1 MTTYEGWAIVELMGH
16 RTFGGYV
23 SEVEM
28 YGGRLLR
35 LDVYDDEDEDT
46 GAAMTQY
53 YGSSAIYCIT
63 PADES
68 MARQVGRRSVPGRP
82 QPAMLSYRPESEDLQ
97 DYD

>member
-16 RTFGGYV
+16 RTFGGMV

-35 LDVYDDEDEDT
+35 LDVFDDEGEEP
-46 GAAMTQY
+46 AMTQY

-68 MARQVGRRSVPGRP
+68 MARQVGRRSMPGRP
-82 QPAMLSYRPESEDLQ
+82 QPAMLSYTPEEEAERNDWVE
-97 DYD
+97 

>member
-16 RTFGGYV
+16 RTFGGMV

-35 LDVYDDEDEDT
+35 LDVFDDEGEKP
-46 GAAMTQY
+46 AMTQY

-68 MARQVGRRSVPGRP
+68 MARQVGRRSMPGKP
-82 QPAMLSYRPESEDLQ
+82 QPAMLSWTPEDDEAQ
-97 DYD
+97 VYD

>member
-16 RTFGGYV
+16 RTFGGMV

-35 LDVYDDEDEDT
+35 LDVFDDEGEEP
-46 GAAMTQY
+46 AMTQY

-68 MARQVGRRSVPGRP
+68 LARQVGRGSRPGKP
-82 QPAMLSYRPESEDLQ
+82 QPAMLSWAPKDDEAHV
-97 DYD
+97 YD

>member
-1 MTTYEGWAIVELMGH
+1 MTTYEGWAIAELMGH

-35 LDVYDDEDEDT
+35 LDVYDDENTAT

-68 MARQVGRRSVPGRP
+68 TARQVGRRSMPGRP
-82 QPAMLSYRPESEDLQ
+82 QPAMLSYTPDREELQ

>member
-1 MTTYEGWAIVELMGH
+1 MTYEGWAIVELMGH
-16 RTFGGYV
+16 RTFGGMV

-35 LDVYDDEDEDT
+35 LDVYDDDDEEPT
-46 GAAMTQY
+46 MTQY

-68 MARQVGRRSVPGRP
+68 MARQVGRRSSPGRS
-82 QPAMLSYRPESEDLQ
+82 QPAMLSYTPEDGEMKT
-97 DYD
+97 YE

>member
-1 MTTYEGWAIVELMGH
+1 MTAYEGWAVVELMGH
-16 RTFGGYV
+16 RTLGGYV

-68 MARQVGRRSVPGRP
+68 MVRQVGRRSMPGKP
-82 QPAMLSYRPESEDLQ
+82 QPAMLSWTPEDDEAQ
-97 DYD
+97 VYD

>member
-1 MTTYEGWAIVELMGH
+1 MTAYEGWAVVELMGH
-16 RTFGGYV
+16 RTLGGYV
-23 SEVEM
+23 SEVDM

-35 LDVYDDEDEDT
+35 LNVFDDEDTGT

-68 MARQVGRRSVPGRP
+68 MAREVGRRSMSGRP
-82 QPAMLSYRPESEDLQ
+82 QPAMLSYTPEEGELQ

>member
-16 RTFGGYV
+16 RTFGGMV

-35 LDVYDDEDEDT
+35 LDVYDDEGEEP
-46 GAAMTQY
+46 AMTQY

-68 MARQVGRRSVPGRP
+68 MARQVGRRSMPGKP
-82 QPAMLSYRPESEDLQ
+82 QPAMLSWTPEDDEAQ
-97 DYD
+97 VYD

>member
-35 LDVYDDEDEDT
+35 LDVYDDDGE

-68 MARQVGRRSVPGRP
+68 MAREVGRRSMPGRP
-82 QPAMLSYRPESEDLQ
+82 QPAMLSYTPEDEAAL

>member
-16 RTFGGYV
+16 RTFGGMV

-35 LDVYDDEDEDT
+35 LDVFDDEGEEP
-46 GAAMTQY
+46 AMTQY

-68 MARQVGRRSVPGRP
+68 MARQVGRRSMPGKP
-82 QPAMLSYRPESEDLQ
+82 QPAMLSWTPEDNEAQ
-97 DYD
+97 VYD